1 MKGLAPLLK
10 KELKEQFRTYRWL
23 IVGGIFLLFGITTPL
38 MLKYLP
44 EILKFAGEQLT
55 VIEIPPPTAFQSLSE
70 YTGTIGQIGVLVA
83 VLVGMGS
90 IANELRHGTALM
102 TLSKPVSRLAFVT
115 AKLIAISLTF
125 LGSMIVASIF
135 CYAYTV
141 WLIEPADVM
150 AFVGQNALLG
160 LFLIFCLAVTLLFS
174 SLFKNSLAAG
184 GISLAIIVAQAGLT
198 TLPGFGNY
206 LPGSLLNWGTEMLKG
221 SGESY
226 WWALGI
232 TVVVIIFCVYL
243 AQRTL
248 QRKDL

>member
-1 MKGLAPLLK
+1 MKGLGPLLK

-44 EILKFAGEQLT
+44 EILKFAGDQLS
-55 VIEIPPPTAFQSLSE
+55 IIDIPPPTAFQSLSE

-83 VLVGMGS
+83 VLVAMGS

-115 AKLIAISLTF
+115 AKLIAVSLTF

-141 WLIEPADVM
+141 WLIESADVM

-198 TLPGFGNY
+198 VLPGFRNY
-206 LPGSLLNWGTEMLKG
+206 LPGSLLNWGTEILKG
-221 SGESY
+221 SSESY
-226 WWALGI
+226 WRALGI
-232 TVVVIIFCVYL
+232 TVVVIIFCIYL